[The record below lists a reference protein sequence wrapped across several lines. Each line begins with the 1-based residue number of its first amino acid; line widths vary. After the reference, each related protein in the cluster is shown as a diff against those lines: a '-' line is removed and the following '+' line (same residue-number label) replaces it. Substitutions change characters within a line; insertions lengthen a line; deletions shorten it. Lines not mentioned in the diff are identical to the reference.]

1 MENGSVRKEVFDWF
15 NSAEDDLETARI
27 LFEQEIYY
35 ACVFYCQQAA
45 EKALKA
51 LYIFQKKKNTPS
63 HNLISISRELNA
75 PEKIVSACKK
85 LNPHYI
91 QTRYPDAANAI
102 PKDAYD
108 DEIAEELLQKAK
120 EVFEWSE
127 RQTSK

>member
-1 MENGSVRKEVFDWF
+1 MNNSFARKEVFDWF
-15 NSAEDDLETARI
+15 NSGEDDLETARI

-51 LYIFQKKKNTPS
+51 LYIFVKKKSTSS
-63 HNLISISRELNA
+63 HNLISISQELNA
-75 PEKIVSACKK
+75 PEKILAACKK

-108 DEIAEELLQKAK
+108 DEMAEELLQKAR

-127 RQTSK
+127 KQTNR

>member
-1 MENGSVRKEVFDWF
+1 MRKEVFDWL
-15 NSAEDDLETARI
+15 NAAEDDLQTAQT
-27 LFEQEIYY
+27 LFSQEIHY
-35 ACVFYCQQAA
+35 ACAFYCQQSA

-51 LYIFQKKKNTPS
+51 VYILKQRKSTPV
-63 HNLISISRELNA
+63 HNLVAIARELGV
-75 PEKIVSACKK
+75 PEEILSACRK

-108 DEIAEELLQKAK
+108 EEIAEELLENAR

-127 RQTSK
+127 KQSSP